1 MVKTEFKLNAERSY
15 QKLDENFSYIGG
27 LYGTILS
34 FMVFLNLYDKY
45 SYEIEFGDRIFKQNN
60 KKSYGS

>member
-1 MVKTEFKLNAERSY
+1 
-15 QKLDENFSYIGG
+15 
-27 LYGTILS
+27 
-34 FMVFLNLYDKY
+34 MVFLNLYDKY